1 MRGAIAAALLALGTL
16 RAGPDQAADELALRA
31 VRFYRADHRRT
42 RVTVFLE
49 IPWGLVQPADRSN
62 RPPSYE
68 VVFRLAD
75 SSGATLHTQSWR
87 APFPAAARQPGGCAV
102 ETVEFVIRAGR
113 YRLEAT
119 VRDSGSG
126 RESHAG
132 LDLEGFDAAPT
143 ASDLLLS
150 PGIRP
155 VAAADTV
162 PRSGELRRGSVLIT
176 ASALLRLTPS
186 RSTAFFLLE
195 AYGPS
200 DRAEEG
206 SMVVSV
212 RSPSG
217 APLLRFRPMAVRLQP
232 GGSVLRGQVN
242 LAGLE
247 PGRYLLAV
255 SVTLPGRTVERE
267 AEFLMERD
275 R

>member
-1 MRGAIAAALLALGTL
+1 MRAAIAAALLALGTP
-16 RAGPDQAADELALRA
+16 RAGPDQATDELALRA
-31 VRFYRADHRRT
+31 VRFYRPDHRRT
-42 RVTVFLE
+42 RVTAFLE
-49 IPWGLVQPADRSN
+49 IPWNLVQPAGGAD

-68 VVFRLAD
+68 VLFSLAD
-75 SSGATLHTQSWR
+75 STGATLHTQSWR
-87 APFPAAARQPGGCAV
+87 ARFPPAASRPGGCAV
-102 ETVEFVIRAGR
+102 ETVEFMIRAGR

-126 RESHAG
+126 RESHAS
-132 LDLEGFDAAPT
+132 LELEGFDAPPT

-176 ASALLRLTPS
+176 AAALLRLTPS

-200 DRAEEG
+200 DRSEEG

-217 APLLRFRPMAVRLQP
+217 ASLLRFRPMEVKLQP

-247 PGRYLLAV
+247 PGRYLLTV
-255 SVTLPGRTVERE
+255 SVALPGRMVERS
-267 AEFLMERD
+267 AEFLMERG